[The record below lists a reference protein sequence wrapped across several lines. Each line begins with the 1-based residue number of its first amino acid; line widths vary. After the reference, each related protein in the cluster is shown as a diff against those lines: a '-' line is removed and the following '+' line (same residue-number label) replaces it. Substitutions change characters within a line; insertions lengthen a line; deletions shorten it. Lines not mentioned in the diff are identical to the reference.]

1 MASPTSLSLP
11 EPAAAPE
18 GLCSQCAAFDLDDA
32 LCFKPAI
39 AVRIVLEIYQLK
51 PKTCAFCRFLSGS
64 MGHLPKGG
72 MYNVTAVQ
80 AHFAVTPLL
89 EKIEAPI
96 LCIEAR
102 RDWRIFNL
110 FNIRSSII
118 FDCTGP
124 IARNL
129 QPIARLIDYR
139 VVREWI
145 DSCVHTHQC
154 RTVDRGKNLRYSY
167 SVPGLKVIDCEHRL
181 IRDLP
186 ATASYVTLSYVWG
199 NPKDQSVGQA
209 RLESPAPE
217 LLPQDLPATIE
228 DAIKVTLALGHD
240 YLWVDRYC
248 LNKSSE
254 DFHAQLRQ
262 MDKIYAGSALTI
274 IAAAGSDGSYGL
286 PGVSRQRVVNQSFYF
301 GRRIL
306 YSTPLFSR
314 ETLES
319 TTWSSRGWTYQE
331 GLLSTRRLVFTDTQL
346 YYECQERSRM
356 EGWLAPEHMFW
367 RRDEESAGSWCDYFN
382 KNPDPGLFPTINGH
396 VKSVL
401 HRIEAFTK
409 RSLTYED
416 DVLNALLG
424 IFALLRQGTNIPY
437 SGIQHLWG
445 MPYFGYDV
453 NFRRDRTPLT
463 ISLSRFVNNLSWDV
477 DNPVRRRVGFPS
489 WSWTGW
495 IGTVRWAK
503 GLMMVDNGRYH
514 RHRSTPDVPCTVS
527 LELRNGNT
535 VDWRIYHAMSYLHDT
550 SEDARNAQQLT
561 RFIHISAYIT
571 QIMQSDAPHCYQL
584 ELDRKKSNNDSRPV
598 YVSINPTGG
607 DHVNVGRGLFVM
619 HLPWYL
625 EYGHDSECNVLVVQ
639 RQGSHWERV
648 GIGSTSTFL
657 EVAPVEKTW
666 TKIRLG

>member
-1 MASPTSLSLP
+1 MASPTSLSFP
-11 EPAAAPE
+11 APAAAPE
-18 GLCSQCAAFDLDDA
+18 GLCSRCAAFDLDDA

-39 AVRIVLEIYQLK
+39 AVRVVLEIYQLK
-51 PKTCAFCRFLSGS
+51 PKTCPFCRFLSGS

-186 ATASYVTLSYVWG
+186 ATALYVTLSYVWG

-286 PGVSRQRVVNQSFYF
+286 PGVSRQRVVNQPFHF

-346 YYECQERSRM
+346 YYECQESSRM

-382 KNPDPGLFPTINGH
+382 KNSDPGLFPTINGH

-463 ISLSRFVNNLSWDV
+463 ISLSRFVNNLSWDA

>member
-262 MDKIYAGSALTI
+262 MGKIYAGSALTI

-286 PGVSRQRVVNQSFYF
+286 PGVSRQRVVNRPFQF

-306 YSTPLFSR
+306 CSTPLFSR

>member
-1 MASPTSLSLP
+1 
-11 EPAAAPE
+11 
-18 GLCSQCAAFDLDDA
+18 
-32 LCFKPAI
+32 
-39 AVRIVLEIYQLK
+39 
-51 PKTCAFCRFLSGS
+51 
-64 MGHLPKGG
+64 
-72 MYNVTAVQ
+72 
-80 AHFAVTPLL
+80 
-89 EKIEAPI
+89 
-96 LCIEAR
+96 
-102 RDWRIFNL
+102 
-110 FNIRSSII
+110 
-118 FDCTGP
+118 
-124 IARNL
+124 
-129 QPIARLIDYR
+129 
-139 VVREWI
+139 
-145 DSCVHTHQC
+145 
-154 RTVDRGKNLRYSY
+154 
-167 SVPGLKVIDCEHRL
+167 
-181 IRDLP
+181 
-186 ATASYVTLSYVWG
+186 
-199 NPKDQSVGQA
+199 
-209 RLESPAPE
+209 
-217 LLPQDLPATIE
+217 
-228 DAIKVTLALGHD
+228 
-240 YLWVDRYC
+240 
-248 LNKSSE
+248 
-254 DFHAQLRQ
+254 
-262 MDKIYAGSALTI
+262 
-274 IAAAGSDGSYGL
+274 
-286 PGVSRQRVVNQSFYF
+286 
-301 GRRIL
+301 
-306 YSTPLFSR
+306 
-314 ETLES
+314 
-319 TTWSSRGWTYQE
+319 
-331 GLLSTRRLVFTDTQL
+331 
-346 YYECQERSRM
+346 M